1 MHVHMLGLLNRGEY
15 SSKCSNAISGIV
27 VGNSATLDV
36 LSKCFPIN
44 TVSEIVSK
52 GQSMNGIVPE
62 GEGEG

>member
-1 MHVHMLGLLNRGEY
+1 MQYQGTI
-15 SSKCSNAISGIV
+15 SSSQGRIV

>member
-1 MHVHMLGLLNRGEY
+1 MNILPNVPMKYQGTI
-15 SSKCSNAISGIV
+15 SSSQGRIV

-62 GEGEG
+62 GEGER